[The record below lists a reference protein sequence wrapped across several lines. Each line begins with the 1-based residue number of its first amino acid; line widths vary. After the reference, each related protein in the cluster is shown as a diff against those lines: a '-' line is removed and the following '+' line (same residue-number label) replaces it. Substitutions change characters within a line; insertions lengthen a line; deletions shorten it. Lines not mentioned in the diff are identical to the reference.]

1 MPHPHIKQNKKTK
14 WNEEVTAISYC
25 KTTTIKKT
33 STKTHENHH
42 SMCSPPLE
50 SHLTGQ
56 GRQQGCRPWD
66 TTPLNIQFW
75 NAITRERTSLYMLE
89 FHDKY
94 IQISLWQFGMHS
106 CIHGLI
112 LCWLPWSML
121 QYISRLSWKWGGIYV
136 RMSYWFISQV
146 VSSKRIYND
155 GCDDTKLT
163 VSSAYIL
170 RCHKSTSQ
178 PSGLIRP
185 P

>member
-1 MPHPHIKQNKKTK
+1 MPHSDIKKNKKTK

-33 STKTHENHH
+33 STKTHGTSNQCVLLHWSLTSQVKVGNRVSVHGIQPPWTYNMKRNHYGKDI
-42 SMCSPPLE
+42 PL
-50 SHLTGQ
+50 HVGV
-56 GRQQGCRPWD
+56 PW
-66 TTPLNIQFW
+66 
-75 NAITRERTSLYMLE
+75 
-89 FHDKY
+89 
-94 IQISLWQFGMHS
+94 QISLWQFGMHS

-121 QYISRLSWKWGGIYV
+121 QYISRVPWRWGGIYV

-163 VSSAYIL
+163 VSSACIL

>member
-1 MPHPHIKQNKKTK
+1 MKWRSYSYQLLQNNNHQKNIHKNP
-14 WNEEVTAISYC
+14 WD
-25 KTTTIKKT
+25 
-33 STKTHENHH
+33 HH
-42 SMCSPPLE
+42 SMRSPPLE

-56 GRQQGCRPWD
+56 GRQQGCCPWD

-75 NAITRERTSLYMLE
+75 NAITMEMTSLCMLE

-121 QYISRLSWKWGGIYV
+121 QYISRVSWRWGGIYV

-163 VSSAYIL
+163 ASSACIL
-170 RCHKSTSQ
+170 RCHKSTS
-178 PSGLIRP
+178 
-185 P
+185 